1 MTQMNIP
8 IKQTES
14 GTWRT
19 DWWLGRN
26 GVGAWG
32 LQMQLLYIEWIK
44 NKVLLYSTE
53 NYVQYPMIKHNG
65 NNN

>member
-19 DWWLGRN
+19 DWLGRN
-26 GVGAWG
+26 GVGGWG
-32 LQMQLLYIEWIK
+32 LQMQVFIYRMDKKQGLTVQHRELYPISYDKTSWK
-44 NKVLLYSTE
+44 
-53 NYVQYPMIKHNG
+53 Q
-65 NNN
+65 

>member
-1 MTQMNIP
+1 MNIH

-26 GVGAWG
+26 GVGGWG
-32 LQMQLLYIEWIK
+32 LQMQAFIYRMDK
-44 NKVLLYSTE
+44 KQGPT
-53 NYVQYPMIKHNG
+53 VQHRELCSISYDKT
-65 NNN
+65 